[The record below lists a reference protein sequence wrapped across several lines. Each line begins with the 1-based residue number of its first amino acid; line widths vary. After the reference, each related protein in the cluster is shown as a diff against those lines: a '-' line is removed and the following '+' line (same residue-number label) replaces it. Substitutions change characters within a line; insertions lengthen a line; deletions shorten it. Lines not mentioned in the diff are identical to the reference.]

1 MKNILLI
8 INIVLICLVGYL
20 YYLHFNDHGN
30 PGAQGFRSEAIK
42 GNATTTARSKVA
54 YIDLDSLQN
63 NYTYYKKIKADFER
77 KQSAANDEIGGMQK
91 KYQARASQLQ
101 QKGPTMNQQEQES
114 AMQEINKMQ
123 QDLQSR
129 KQEIDN
135 ELYTYN
141 SKMKEDILTRIQNFL
156 KDYNKDGK
164 YSYIFS
170 YEPGF
175 MFYKDSTLNITPDV
189 VDGLN
194 SLYSTENKK

>member
-1 MKNILLI
+1 MKNILLV

-20 YYLHFNDHGN
+20 YYLHFNEAKKPPLHSLEAQAINGN
-30 PGAQGFRSEAIK
+30 GTPTVG
-42 GNATTTARSKVA
+42 SKVA

-91 KYQARASQLQ
+91 KYQVRAMQLQ
-101 QKGPTMNQQEQES
+101 KKGSTMNQQEQEA

-123 QDLQSR
+123 QDLQSK

-156 KDYNKDGK
+156 KDYNKDGR
-164 YSYIFS
+164 YAYIFS

-189 VDGLN
+189 VAGLN
-194 SLYSTENKK
+194 SLYSSENKK

>member
-1 MKNILLI
+1 MKNVLLI
-8 INIVLICLVGYL
+8 INILLICLVGYL
-20 YYLHFNDHGN
+20 YYLHFNASKRPETYLSHINRGS
-30 PGAQGFRSEAIK
+30 GSVES
-42 GNATTTARSKVA
+42 SKVA

-91 KYQARASQLQ
+91 KYQTRAMQLQ
-101 QKGPTMNQQEQES
+101 QKGSTMNQQEQEA

-123 QDLQSR
+123 QDLQAR

-135 ELYTYN
+135 DLYNYN

-189 VDGLN
+189 IAGLN
-194 SLYSTENKK
+194 NLYSENKK

>member
-20 YYLHFNDHGN
+20 YYLHFNEPKKLAVHSSGSQAINGN
-30 PGAQGFRSEAIK
+30 GT
-42 GNATTTARSKVA
+42 ATTNAKVA

-91 KYQARASQLQ
+91 KYQARAMQLQ
-101 QKGPTMNQQEQES
+101 KKGSTMNQQEQEE

-123 QDLQSR
+123 QDLQSK

-189 VDGLN
+189 IEGLN
-194 SLYSTENKK
+194 SLYTSENKK